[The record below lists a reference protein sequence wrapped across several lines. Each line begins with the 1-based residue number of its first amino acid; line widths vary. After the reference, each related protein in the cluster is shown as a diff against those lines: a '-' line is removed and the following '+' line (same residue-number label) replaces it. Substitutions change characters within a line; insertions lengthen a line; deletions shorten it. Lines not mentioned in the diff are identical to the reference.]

1 MAMTSSPFYSHVC
14 AIYQKGGLKL
24 LSPLDLPEGTQV
36 DLTVAIAQE
45 GLNFVPA
52 RELDK
57 MTAVLPLGG
66 NALKESE
73 ELYDSSST

>member
-1 MAMTSSPFYSHVC
+1 MTTSPFYSHIR
-14 AIYQKGGLKL
+14 AIYQRGSLKL

-36 DLTVAIAQE
+36 DLTVEVTQE
-45 GLNFVPA
+45 NIKFLPA

-57 MTAVLPLGG
+57 MTAVFGLGG

-73 ELYDSSST
+73 ELYDTDNP

>member
-1 MAMTSSPFYSHVC
+1 MTTSSYAHVR
-14 AIYQKGGLKL
+14 AVYQRGSLKL

-36 DLTVAIAQE
+36 DLTVEVAHE
-45 GLNFVPA
+45 SVKFLPA

-57 MTAVLPLGG
+57 MTAVFGLGG

-73 ELYDSSST
+73 ELYDTDNG

>member
-1 MAMTSSPFYSHVC
+1 MTTSPLYSHIR

-36 DLTVAIAQE
+36 DLTVELPQGGI
-45 GLNFVPA
+45 NFVSA

-57 MTAVLPLGG
+57 ITGILPLGG

-73 ELYDSSST
+73 ALYDSSSS

>member
-1 MAMTSSPFYSHVC
+1 MSTSPFFSHVR
-14 AIYQKGGLKL
+14 AIYQRGSLKL

-36 DLTVAIAQE
+36 DLTVEVAQ
-45 GLNFVPA
+45 GKIKFLPA

-57 MTAVLPLGG
+57 MTAVFGLGG

-73 ELYDSSST
+73 ELYDTDNP

>member
-1 MAMTSSPFYSHVC
+1 MTISPLYSRIR

-36 DLTVAIAQE
+36 NLTVELPQ
-45 GLNFVPA
+45 GGVNFVSA

-57 MTAVLPLGG
+57 ITAVLPLGG

-73 ELYDSSST
+73 TLYDSSS